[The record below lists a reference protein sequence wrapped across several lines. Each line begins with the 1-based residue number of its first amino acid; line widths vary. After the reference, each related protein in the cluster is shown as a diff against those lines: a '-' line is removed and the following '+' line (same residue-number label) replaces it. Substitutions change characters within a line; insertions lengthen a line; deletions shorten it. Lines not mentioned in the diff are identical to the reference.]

1 MKLVL
6 DKPVTVA
13 QGLTLEEADWGP
25 WQFPQLLKREDGVL
39 FASINLGPDNWESYG
54 DTLWYKSSDNGRT
67 WTDSN
72 PSEAATAYPKAKNG
86 DGFMAKDRGYID
98 IDPKLLEGIEPKHVL
113 NFDDKP
119 FFDYYLYSDLRP
131 GTIDTSV
138 MFMRLKKGETEQEG
152 FCPKVTDNPGLCIVR
167 PSGTD
172 KLLPNKMFGRLRVA
186 PDGSLWQM
194 HYDRGFFDGKFCD
207 KIGRAFV

>member
-54 DTLWYKSSDNGRT
+54 DTLWYKSPTTVGRGRT
-67 WTDSN
+67 AIRPKPPPLTRKPKTETALWRRTEATSTLTPSFSKGSN
-72 PSEAATAYPKAKNG
+72 RNTFSISTN
-86 DGFMAKDRGYID
+86 
-98 IDPKLLEGIEPKHVL
+98 
-113 NFDDKP
+113 KP

-167 PSGTD
+167 PSERTS
-172 KLLPNKMFGRLRVA
+172 FFRTRCS
-186 PDGSLWQM
+186 DG
-194 HYDRGFFDGKFCD
+194 
-207 KIGRAFV
+207 

>member
-72 PSEAATAYPKAKNG
+72 PSEAATAYPKAKKRRRLYG
-86 DGFMAKDRGYID
+86 
-98 IDPKLLEGIEPKHVL
+98 EGQ
-113 NFDDKP
+113 
-119 FFDYYLYSDLRP
+119 
-131 GTIDTSV
+131 
-138 MFMRLKKGETEQEG
+138 RLH
-152 FCPKVTDNPGLCIVR
+152 R
-167 PSGTD
+167 
-172 KLLPNKMFGRLRVA
+172 
-186 PDGSLWQM
+186 
-194 HYDRGFFDGKFCD
+194 H
-207 KIGRAFV
+207 

>member
-167 PSGTD
+167 P
-172 KLLPNKMFGRLRVA
+172 
-186 PDGSLWQM
+186 
-194 HYDRGFFDGKFCD
+194 
-207 KIGRAFV
+207 